1 MVVLDAIR
9 NPSYFVVL
17 VATLVVALTF
27 HEFAHAWTAAR
38 LGDDTARLAG
48 RLTLDP
54 RRHLDVMGSL
64 VFLIVGFG
72 WARPVPVDGYTLGH
86 RGMLWVALAG
96 PVSNL
101 ILATL
106 VLVPLGLVYD
116 SAADLPIW
124 AFALAF
130 FGFLNLGLAVFNLIP
145 VAPLDGWKVL
155 LGSVPRETAWRLTR
169 YEMYGPMALLLLL
182 VLPSFG
188 GPDVLGT
195 VIVAFRDLLF
205 GLLAGFHLFPG

>member
-1 MVVLDAIR
+1 MLLLQLIR
-9 NPSYFVVL
+9 NPIDGIALVV
-17 VATLVVALTF
+17 TLVVALTF
-27 HEFAHAWTAAR
+27 HEYAHAWSAAR

-72 WARPVPVDGYTLGH
+72 WARPVPVDGYALGH

-101 ILATL
+101 LLATL
-106 VLVPLGLVYD
+106 VLVPLRFAVVAGEVPLWANALGL
-116 SAADLPIW
+116 
-124 AFALAF
+124 
-130 FGFLNLGLAVFNLIP
+130 FGWLNLGLAIFNLIP

-155 LGSVPRETAWRLTR
+155 LGSVPSDMAWRLAK
-169 YEMYGPMALLLLL
+169 YEVYGPMLLLLLL
-182 VLPSFG
+182 VAPSFG
-188 GPDVLGT
+188 GPDILVT
-195 VIVAFRDLLF
+195 VVGSFRDRLF
-205 GLLAGFHLFPG
+205 TLMAGSTF